1 VIGVADLAP
10 FQRVVA
16 HVERDALLLQT
27 VDLRGH
33 VHVGISVLH
42 VPRFLEVFG
51 LQEKRQSVAVE
62 NDLEVQVVLAD
73 GVDVI
78 LDVAQCAGLGF
89 RVVIVDVV
97 DDLLL
102 AVAFAGAHVA
112 GLPGDDAA
120 SEQGGDGEM
129 QQFSHCV
136 PPSEHCLD
144 RLLGLAG
151 APEWCPIR

>member
-89 RVVIVDVV
+89 RVMPIPSDPVWRLKSSGHQHV
-97 DDLLL
+97 DDI
-102 AVAFAGAHVA
+102 GACSRDNTSA
-112 GLPGDDAA
+112 
-120 SEQGGDGEM
+120 
-129 QQFSHCV
+129 
-136 PPSEHCLD
+136 
-144 RLLGLAG
+144 R
-151 APEWCPIR
+151 